1 MSGAGPAILVLRIKG
16 GKGSVEWKARKAL
29 HGAHST
35 AVRREWKQAGGYEE
49 TPMFEPLWR
58 IDVEDGYRGAGD
70 RRRANQRGTIPVE
83 VLRPYVRSRIK
94 KRCQFSGHRIVACNV

>member
-1 MSGAGPAILVLRIKG
+1 MGFMSP
-16 GKGSVEWKARKAL
+16 GKNTPEKKWKAKKAR
-29 HGAHST
+29 GAHST
-35 AVRREWKQAGGYEE
+35 AVRREWKQAGSYEE

-83 VLRPYVRSRIK
+83 VLGPYVRSRIK
-94 KRCQFSGHRIVACNV
+94 KRCQFTGHRIVACNV

>member
-1 MSGAGPAILVLRIKG
+1 V
-16 GKGSVEWKARKAL
+16 

-35 AVRREWKQAGGYEE
+35 AVKREWKQAGSYEE

-58 IDVEDGYRGAGD
+58 IDVEDGYRGACD

-83 VLRPYVRSRIK
+83 VLRPYVRSRGYGREAAINPHK
-94 KRCQFSGHRIVACNV
+94 EHLGRFQE